1 MCIASNSFCSMKA
14 TCIEAR
20 NHKIERIVFINLD
33 QFDIHVKVDQKDLNM
48 IMISIRISIP
58 YTFKAKTKY

>member
-1 MCIASNSFCSMKA
+1 MKA

-20 NHKIERIVFINLD
+20 NHKIERIVFFNLD